1 MKCLEPTDK
10 VKTSYDILMDA
21 QMDLRRY
28 IQKPIKSV
36 EVLHEVLQW
45 YHITEE
51 QLFLYR
57 NNQIKRVYMFLLH
70 EVSFLNYEEIV
81 EIVKCKN
88 ESEVIQGIEKIKER
102 MRKDRYLLYEVAGI
116 VERLKS
122 LAEIYP
128 EILDTNKR

>member
-21 QMDLRRY
+21 QIDLRRY

>member
-10 VKTSYDILMDA
+10 VKTNYDILIDA
-21 QMDLRRY
+21 QMELRGY

-51 QLFLYR
+51 QLLLYR
-57 NNQIKRVYMFLLH
+57 NNQIKRVCMFLLH

-81 EIVKCKN
+81 KIIQCKN
-88 ESEVIQGIEKIKER
+88 ESEVIQGIEKIKEK
-102 MRKDRYLLYEVAGI
+102 MRRDRYLLYEIAGI

-128 EILDTNKR
+128 EILNTNKR